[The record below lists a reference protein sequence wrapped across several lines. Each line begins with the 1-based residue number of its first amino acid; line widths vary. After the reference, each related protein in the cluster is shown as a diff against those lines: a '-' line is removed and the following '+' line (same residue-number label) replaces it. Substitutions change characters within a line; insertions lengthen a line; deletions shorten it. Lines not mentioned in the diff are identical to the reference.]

1 MKFLSEK
8 DDVITAVLSKP
19 AARITEVSGAGFRAD
34 SGATPRS
41 TETSSGGISGG
52 ANRFLGVPN
61 GAVRT
66 KVKIRKS
73 GDIYRT
79 ETTAGTQV
87 FHGKLE
93 RAELDGFLAANIP
106 AAFKNAVIETT
117 TETITILANK
127 KGKCTVLR
135 KKKNAQQ
142 TGAGALRGAVRR
154 AGENPSFSDVR
165 AKSAGCAANLSELRN
180 VPLSSAEMLAAGKT
194 MHLSQPHD
202 RQKNYLLKEGT
213 PVSFLV
219 RLGIMTPDGKIHA
232 QKYSKFRQINR
243 FLEYVDDI
251 LPELVGR
258 TETDT
263 EKLDSTKT
271 GTPEVPETDAT
282 ATPTQAESRV
292 FEIVDFGCGK
302 SYLTFAVYYYLTAI
316 KGLTA
321 HITGIDLKKDV
332 IQHCKQLASDC
343 GYKGMEF
350 ICGDVADFKGGEHPD
365 LVITLHACDTAT
377 DYALSYAVKNE
388 AKCILSVPCCQ
399 HELNSLLKKRVPD
412 NAFSTMF
419 KYGIIKERLSALA
432 TDVMRAEL
440 LENSGYSTQILEFID
455 MEDTP
460 KNLLIRAV
468 KRGKPAQSG
477 ESAQKLVSG
486 NTPVAGNSKDTDC
499 ATQIVELEELKSA
512 RKEKDD
518 GLEALKNA
526 LGQTITLEKLLS
538 QEE

>member
-19 AARITEVSGAGFRAD
+19 AKRAAEQASGSD
-34 SGATPRS
+34 VRS
-41 TETSSGGISGG
+41 
-52 ANRFLGVPN
+52 
-61 GAVRT
+61 
-66 KVKIRKS
+66 KVKLRKA
-73 GDIYRT
+73 GDVYRT

-93 RAELDGFLAANIP
+93 YAELDDFFCANIP
-106 AAFKNAVIETT
+106 AFFKNVVIETA

-135 KKKNAQQ
+135 KAKANV
-142 TGAGALRGAVRR
+142 RGADLP
-154 AGENPSFSDVR
+154 ASFGENACGSDVR
-165 AKSAGCAANLSELRN
+165 EATPRGADLCETVTKNARGTFSPANTTDMRN
-180 VPLSSAEMLAAGKT
+180 IRLLPAEMLAAGKT
-194 MHLSQPHD
+194 MHLAQPHD
-202 RQKNYLLKEGT
+202 RQKNYLLKEGA
-213 PVSFLV
+213 PVDFLV
-219 RLGIMTPDGKIHA
+219 QLGIMTKDGKIHA

-251 LPELVGR
+251 LPSLTAPEKPDCAKMTGAPEAS
-258 TETDT
+258 ETDET
-263 EKLDSTKT
+263 APKAPEIQEARDSKT
-271 GTPEVPETDAT
+271 LPRTL
-282 ATPTQAESRV
+282 
-292 FEIVDFGCGK
+292 EIVDFGCGK

-316 KGLTA
+316 KGLSA

-332 IQHCKQLASDC
+332 IHHCKQLAAAC
-343 GYKGMEF
+343 GYTGMDF
-350 ICGDVADFKGGEHPD
+350 ICGDVADFSDSTPSD

-377 DYALSYAVKNE
+377 DYALSYAVKNG

-399 HELNSLLKKRVPD
+399 HELNSLTRKHVPD
-412 NAFSTMF
+412 QAFSAMF
-419 KYGIIKERLSALA
+419 KYGIIKERISALA

-468 KRGKPAQSG
+468 KDSQKRQKLDKPARNSGNAQSG
-477 ESAQKLVSG
+477 QTAQTVEPLV
-486 NTPVAGNSKDTDC
+486 
-499 ATQIVELEELKSA
+499 
-512 RKEKDD
+512 
-518 GLEALKNA
+518 ALQNA
-526 LGQTITLEKLLS
+526 LGQTITLEKLLG

>member
-1 MKFLSEK
+1 MPFLSET
-8 DDVITAVLSKP
+8 DDVLTVVLSKP
-19 AARITEVSGAGFRAD
+19 TKQAAEVGDA
-34 SGATPRS
+34 
-41 TETSSGGISGG
+41 
-52 ANRFLGVPN
+52 PN

-66 KVKIRKS
+66 KIKIRKL
-73 GDIYRT
+73 DNAYLT

-93 RAELDGFLAANIP
+93 RAKLDEFLAANIP
-106 AAFKNAVIETT
+106 AAFKNAIIETT
-117 TETITILANK
+117 VETITILANK

-135 KKKNAQQ
+135 KKK
-142 TGAGALRGAVRR
+142 
-154 AGENPSFSDVR
+154 
-165 AKSAGCAANLSELRN
+165 AASQSEAA
-180 VPLSSAEMLAAGKT
+180 LSSRKMKNTTLSPAEMLAAGKV

-213 PVSFLV
+213 SVNFLV
-219 RLGIMTPDGKIHA
+219 QLGIMTPDGKVHA

-251 LPELVGR
+251 LPELVGQTELMAHAESQESGTQ
-258 TETDT
+258 TETA
-263 EKLDSTKT
+263 
-271 GTPEVPETDAT
+271 P
-282 ATPTQAESRV
+282 AESRAL
-292 FEIVDFGCGK
+292 EIVDFGCGK

-316 KGLTA
+316 KGLNA

-440 LENSGYSTQILEFID
+440 LEKHGYSVQILEFID

-468 KRGKPAQSG
+468 KRDK
-477 ESAQKLVSG
+477 SAQ
-486 NTPVAGNSKDTDC
+486 NTTETAGLDT
-499 ATQIVELEELKSA
+499 LKS
-512 RKEKDD
+512 
-518 GLEALKNA
+518 A
-526 LGQTITLEKLLS
+526 LGQTITLEKLL
-538 QEE
+538 

>member
-1 MKFLSEK
+1 MAFLLQS
-8 DDVITAVLSKP
+8 DDVLTAVLSKP
-19 AARITEVSGAGFRAD
+19 TGN
-34 SGATPRS
+34 TTRS
-41 TETSSGGISGG
+41 SD
-52 ANRFLGVPN
+52 APN

-66 KVKIRKS
+66 KIKIRKL
-73 GDIYRT
+73 DNAFRT

-87 FHGKLE
+87 FHGKLN
-93 RAELDGFLAANIP
+93 RAELDDFFAANIP
-106 AAFKNAVIETT
+106 AFFKNAIIETT
-117 TETITILANK
+117 GETITILANK

-135 KKKNAQQ
+135 KKK
-142 TGAGALRGAVRR
+142 TDLRGTKL
-154 AGENPSFSDVR
+154 G
-165 AKSAGCAANLSELRN
+165 SAQ
-180 VPLSSAEMLAAGKT
+180 LSSAEMLAAGKA
-194 MHLSQPHD
+194 MHLSQSHD

-213 PVSFLV
+213 TIDFLV
-219 RLGIMTPDGKIHA
+219 QLGIMTKDGKVHA

-251 LPELVGR
+251 LPELVEK
-258 TETDT
+258 TE
-263 EKLDSTKT
+263 L
-271 GTPEVPETDAT
+271 VAR
-282 ATPTQAESRV
+282 AESQESRAL
-292 FEIVDFGCGK
+292 EIVDFGCGK

-316 KGLTA
+316 KGLKA

-343 GYKGMEF
+343 GYKGMDF
-350 ICGDVADFKGGEHPD
+350 ICGDVADFKGSEHPD

-412 NAFSTMF
+412 DAFSTMF

-440 LENSGYSTQILEFID
+440 LEKSGYSTQILEFID

-468 KRGKPAQSG
+468 KRDNSAKSDENAHQPAQNATTAG
-477 ESAQKLVSG
+477 LES
-486 NTPVAGNSKDTDC
+486 
-499 ATQIVELEELKSA
+499 LKS
-512 RKEKDD
+512 
-518 GLEALKNA
+518 A
-526 LGQTITLEKLLS
+526 LGQTITLENLLG

>member
-1 MKFLSEK
+1 MAFLLQS
-8 DDVITAVLSKP
+8 DVVLSAILSKP
-19 AARITEVSGAGFRAD
+19 VKQSASEKTTDAVSGGGSERTFDEVRTKTDKTAC
-34 SGATPRS
+34 
-41 TETSSGGISGG
+41 TSHEHGE
-52 ANRFLGVPN
+52 
-61 GAVRT
+61 VRT
-66 KVKIRKS
+66 KVKIRKA

-87 FHGKLE
+87 FHGKLD
-93 RAELDGFLAANIP
+93 RAELDEFLAANIP
-106 AAFKNAVIETT
+106 AAYKNAIIETT

-135 KKKNAQQ
+135 KKKAAPQQ
-142 TGAGALRGAVRR
+142 EPV
-154 AGENPSFSDVR
+154 
-165 AKSAGCAANLSELRN
+165 SARN
-180 VPLSSAEMLAAGKT
+180 MKDAPLLPAEMLAAAKGL
-194 MHLSQPHD
+194 HLSQPHD

-219 RLGIMTPDGKIHA
+219 RLGIMTKDGKVHA

-251 LPELVGR
+251 LPELTGR
-258 TETDT
+258 TELTSPAART
-263 EKLDSTKT
+263 EPSQKQAFSDM
-271 GTPEVPETDAT
+271 AR
-282 ATPTQAESRV
+282 AESHASPAL
-292 FEIVDFGCGK
+292 EIVDFGCGK

-316 KGLTA
+316 KGLKA

-332 IQHCKQLASDC
+332 IAHCKQLASDC
-343 GYKGMEF
+343 DYKGMEF
-350 ICGDVADFKGGEHPD
+350 ICGDVADFKGNEHPD

-399 HELNSLLKKRVPD
+399 HELNSLTKKRVPD
-412 NAFSTMF
+412 DAFSALF

-440 LENSGYSTQILEFID
+440 LEKYGYSTQILEFID

-468 KRGKPAQSG
+468 KRDQPARSEGATQKPAPDNAAS
-477 ESAQKLVSG
+477 
-486 NTPVAGNSKDTDC
+486 T
-499 ATQIVELEELKSA
+499 EL
-512 RKEKDD
+512 D
-518 GLEALKNA
+518 ALKCA
-526 LGQTITLEKLLS
+526 LGQTITLEKLLNS
-538 QEE
+538 D

>member
-1 MKFLSEK
+1 MAFLLQS
-8 DDVITAVLSKP
+8 DDVLTAVMSKP
-19 AARITEVSGAGFRAD
+19 TGN
-34 SGATPRS
+34 T
-41 TETSSGGISGG
+41 TSSC
-52 ANRFLGVPN
+52 GVPN
-61 GAVRT
+61 GAVRA

-73 GDIYRT
+73 GEIYRT

-87 FHGKLE
+87 FHGKLD
-93 RAELDGFLAANIP
+93 RTELEDFFAANIP
-106 AAFKNAVIETT
+106 SAFKNAVIETT

-135 KKKNAQQ
+135 KKKNALPDSKL
-142 TGAGALRGAVRR
+142 GNA
-154 AGENPSFSDVR
+154 
-165 AKSAGCAANLSELRN
+165 
-180 VPLSSAEMLAAGKT
+180 PLSSAEMLAAGRA

-213 PVSFLV
+213 PVNFLV
-219 RLGIMTPDGKIHA
+219 RLGIMTKDGKVHA

-251 LPELVGR
+251 LPELVAR
-258 TETDT
+258 
-263 EKLDSTKT
+263 
-271 GTPEVPETDAT
+271 
-282 ATPTQAESRV
+282 AESQ
-292 FEIVDFGCGK
+292 ESSALKIVDFGCGK

-316 KGLTA
+316 KGLKA

-332 IQHCKQLASDC
+332 ILHCKQLASDC

-350 ICGDVADFKGGEHPD
+350 ICGDVADFKGDEHPD

-412 NAFSTMF
+412 DAFSAMF

-432 TDVMRAEL
+432 TDVMRAGI
-440 LENSGYSTQILEFID
+440 LEKCGYSTQILEFID

-460 KNLLIRAV
+460 KNLLIRAI
-468 KRGKPAQSG
+468 KRETHAKTG
-477 ESAQKLVSG
+477 ENAHQSAQ
-486 NTPVAGNSKDTDC
+486 NTTETTGLDA
-499 ATQIVELEELKSA
+499 LKS
-512 RKEKDD
+512 
-518 GLEALKNA
+518 A
-526 LGQTITLEKLLS
+526 LGQTITLENLL
-538 QEE
+538 QQ